1 MANESD
7 EREQIPP
14 EVDGGPVIDGVVVDA
29 EPIVFEGEAPL
40 IDPHTLGLE
49 LPAEPEA
56 AIQLLLNE
64 LADARDE
71 AGSYLADLQR
81 LAADFDNFRKRM
93 LRDQAENIERASQRV
108 VVGLMPTIDTL
119 EAAMATEAET
129 PAEKKLLD
137 GVRGTLSLLLDTLA
151 KEGLEAIPTVG
162 SEFDPELHE
171 AVLAPEPGEGR
182 LIVTQEMRRG
192 YTLKGRLLRA
202 ALVAVDHE

>member
-1 MANESD
+1 MSHESD
-7 EREQIPP
+7 ERDQVSPT
-14 EVDGGPVIDGVVVDA
+14 VDAEPVIDGIVVDA
-29 EPIVFEGEAPL
+29 EPPL
-40 IDPHTLGLE
+40 IDPHAQGLE
-49 LPAEPEA
+49 LPEDREA
-56 AIQLLLNE
+56 AIQLLLTE
-64 LADARDE
+64 LAGAREE
-71 AGSYLADLQR
+71 AGLYLTDLQR
-81 LAADFDNFRKRM
+81 VAADFDNFRKRM

-119 EAAMATEAET
+119 EAALATDAET

-137 GVRGTLSLLLDTLA
+137 GVRGTLTLLLDTLA
-151 KEGLEAIPTVG
+151 KEGLEPIPTVG
-162 SEFDPELHE
+162 SEFNPELHE

>member
-1 MANESD
+1 VAHESD
-7 EREQIPP
+7 EREQISPV
-14 EVDGGPVIDGVVVDA
+14 VDTEPAIDGIVVDA
-29 EPIVFEGEAPL
+29 EPVVVHAERPL

-49 LPAEPEA
+49 LPESREA
-56 AIQLLLNE
+56 AIQLLLTE
-64 LADARDE
+64 LADAREE
-71 AGSYLADLQR
+71 AGSYLTDLQR
-81 LAADFDNFRKRM
+81 VAAEFDNFRKRM

-119 EAAMATEAET
+119 EAALATDAET

-137 GVRGTLSLLLDTLA
+137 GVRGTLNLLLDTLA

-192 YTLKGRLLRA
+192 YALKGRLLRA